1 MDLPYLL
8 NILVVLFFGDLLGW
22 GQRLHDFWEAVLMSP
37 VTGSEAVGVADVFD
51 VGRVVS
57 QNFHELEVA
66 VPCRDVQTREAHLVF
81 DLWVA
86 AVVHELL
93 DGFVHVTLGG
103 QMQR

>member
-8 NILVVLFFGDLLGW
+8 DILVVLFFGYLLGRW
-22 GQRLHDFWEAVLMSP
+22 QRLHNFWEAVLVSP
-37 VTGSEAVGVADVFD
+37 VTGSEAVAVADVFD

-66 VPCRDVQTREAHLVF
+66 VPRCDVQTRETHLVF
-81 DLWVA
+81 NLWVT

-93 DGFVHVTLGG
+93 DGFVHVALGG
-103 QMQR
+103 